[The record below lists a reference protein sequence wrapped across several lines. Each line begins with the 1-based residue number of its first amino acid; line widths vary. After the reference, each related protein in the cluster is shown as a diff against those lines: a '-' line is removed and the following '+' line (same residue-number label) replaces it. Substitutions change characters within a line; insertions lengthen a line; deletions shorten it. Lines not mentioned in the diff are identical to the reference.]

1 MKFLLDLLPL
11 ILFFVTFKV
20 ADGNTEAASRLAT
33 EHFGFLVAGGVIGPT
48 EAPVLLATL
57 VVIVATVLQI
67 ATLLALRRKVDTM
80 LWITFAMVTVLGGA
94 TVWFHD
100 PLFIKWKPSAVYWA
114 MALAMAVAQ
123 YGLGKNLLQSMLS
136 AQMEL
141 PAAAWR
147 SLGTGWIAFLV
158 AMGGLNLLVAYNTST
173 SNWATFK
180 VFGLPV
186 LTVLFL
192 FVQFWWLQRRYA
204 PPDGQVAVAGTP
216 ADGTGKPRA

>member
-20 ADGNTEAASRLAT
+20 ADGNAEAASRFAT
-33 EHFGFLVAGGVIGPT
+33 DHFGFLVAGGAIGPA

-80 LWITFAMVTVLGGA
+80 LWITFAMVTLLGGA

-100 PLFIKWKPSAVYWA
+100 PLFIKWKPSAVYWL

-123 YGLGKNLLQSMLS
+123 FGFGRNLLQSML
-136 AQMEL
+136 AGQLAL

-147 SLGTGWIAFLV
+147 SLGAWWIVFLV

-192 FVQFWWLQRRYA
+192 FGQFWWVQRRYA
-204 PPDGQVAVAGTP
+204 DEETGVAVAAGES
-216 ADGTGKPRA
+216 AGEPRP